1 MTTPMQNPDF
11 VYKIVPRAAFDAA
24 AAAGEFPQMP
34 IDLKDGFIHFSTAQ
48 QLRETLQLH
57 FAGQSDLV
65 VFAVKPYD
73 MGTGL
78 RWEASRGGQLFPH
91 HYGPLGRDA
100 IGREVIVSV
109 AETGAVE
116 LPDGIQ

>member
-1 MTTPMQNPDF
+1 MTTPMQNPDS
-11 VYKIVPRAAFDAA
+11 VYKIVTRAAFDAA

-34 IDLKDGFIHFSTAQ
+34 IDLKEGFNHFSTAQ

-65 VFAVKPYD
+65 VFAVRPFD
-73 MGTGL
+73 MGAGL

-91 HYGPLGRDA
+91 HYGPLGREA
-100 IGREVIVSV
+100 IGRQVIVSV
-109 AETGAVE
+109 AENGTVD
-116 LPDGIQ
+116 LPDWIR